1 MLSKGK
7 GKELKVIGGREQGWR
22 RKEQGAKSKDE
33 GAKIK
38 EQGGKSKEQNL
49 KVEVLKKPQRLNQ
62 KNYPGTL
69 APNDKQSV

>member
-7 GKELKVIGGREQGWR
+7 GKELKVIGG
-22 RKEQGAKSKDE
+22 KSKDE

-38 EQGGKSKEQNL
+38 EQGGKSKEPNL
-49 KVEVLKKPQRLNQ
+49 NVEVLKKPQRLNQ

-69 APNDKQSV
+69 APNDKQFV

>member
-7 GKELKVIGGREQGWR
+7 GKELKVIGGKSKDG
-22 RKEQGAKSKDE
+22 GGKSKDE

-49 KVEVLKKPQRLNQ
+49 KVEMWKKPQRLNQ